1 MLGYLLDGDETQS
14 FFPIIENTSTT
25 HKMIK
30 DGETLGLSLLS
41 PASLCGCLSW
51 LLIPRDVPIPLL
63 GRTYS

>member
-1 MLGYLLDGDETQS
+1 MLGYLLDGDETQP

-30 DGETLGLSLLS
+30 DGGTLGLSLLS